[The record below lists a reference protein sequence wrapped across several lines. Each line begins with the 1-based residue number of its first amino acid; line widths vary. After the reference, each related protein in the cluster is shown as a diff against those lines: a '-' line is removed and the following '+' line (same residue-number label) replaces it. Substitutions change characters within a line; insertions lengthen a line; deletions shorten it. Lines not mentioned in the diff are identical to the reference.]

1 MDPRALPGV
10 AITIRALPPGAEQS
24 AFAHAALD
32 EIRADHA
39 FTSIS
44 HSGDLIAVAAADVPV
59 GIDVEATKPGRPW
72 KGIAIRTW
80 GDAPPTEEE
89 FYELW
94 TLHEAL
100 IKARGEGLSTL
111 DRALSSVNLTVTPLD
126 VPPGYK
132 GTLVL
137 EKS

>member
-10 AITIRALPPGAEQS
+10 AICVRALPPGEEQS
-24 AFAHAALD
+24 PFAHAVLD
-32 EIRADHA
+32 GIRGEYP

-44 HSGDLIAVAAADVPV
+44 HSGHLIAAAAADRPV

-72 KGIAIRTW
+72 RAIAIRTW
-80 GDAPPTEEE
+80 GSEPASEKE

-100 IKARGEGLSTL
+100 FKARGEGLSSANCQLPTWI
-111 DRALSSVNLTVTPLD
+111 VTPLQT
-126 VPPGYK
+126 PPDYK
-132 GTLVL
+132 GTLVV